1 RDALGAQTTP
11 LTDPRGARRIPLERS
26 KNRWCSDADLR
37 LVRRGVP
44 ETPNTGV
51 WVKILLHVLP
61 DEKEERKRRVRQRG
75 GSSEGGVSKIRER
88 VLDRDDHTCQRCGC
102 AVESENRSSQRS
114 AEVHHLIP
122 RAAGGPDALA
132 NLITLCLRCH
142 KEAHS
147 TMSKLHETNSEL
159 LQELRETA

>member
-1 RDALGAQTTP
+1 MT
-11 LTDPRGARRIPLERS
+11 LTCDWCGEEYQRRPTQASGSKYCSTSCQMKKRS
-26 KNRWCSDADLR
+26 ANDEFASGEDH
-37 LVRRGVP
+37 
-44 ETPNTGV
+44 PN
-51 WVKILLHVLP
+51 WK
-61 DEKEERKRRVRQRG
+61 
-75 GSSEGGVSKIRER
+75 GGVSKIRER

-159 LQELRETA
+159 LQELRETACDDGDD